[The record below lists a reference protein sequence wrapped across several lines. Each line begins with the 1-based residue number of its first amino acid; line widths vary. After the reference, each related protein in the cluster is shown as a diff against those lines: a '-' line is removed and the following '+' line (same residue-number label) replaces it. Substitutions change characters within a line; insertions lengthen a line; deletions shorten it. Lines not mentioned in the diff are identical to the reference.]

1 MRPILHF
8 TAETGWIN
16 DPYAITYRNGAY
28 HLFYQYVPGS
38 RVWAPNCHW
47 GHAVGSSL
55 FELTQL
61 PVALA
66 PGGDDDGVW
75 SGSLITDTAGQG
87 HIFYTSVRQH
97 DFEVGRIRVATPED
111 DAWISWKK
119 GPVVAF
125 APTNLDI
132 IAFRDPFVFRDG
144 DAWRMVVGAGLG
156 NGTACALSYVSKD
169 LESWRY
175 EGIAAQRSTNE
186 KEPVWMGALWE
197 CPQLFKLDGRHVI
210 VSSVWDDDVLYYAGY
225 GIGTWANGHFT
236 AETWGQL
243 TFGSSY
249 YAPSFFLDAEGRP
262 CLSLWMRGIQDAEA
276 GWSSAHSI
284 PYILCLQGNHLV
296 ATPHP
301 NLKRYQ
307 GQAVDNGQTVSGLAL
322 DATWTPKGEASL
334 LKVLSG
340 SDSVLQVSTTVN
352 ALTVC
357 VKNETWTMPYSGGDV
372 RMILDGPVAELS
384 TVEGILGLAIAPKGE
399 QLTVDAGP
407 SPITI
412 QPLSR

>member
-1 MRPILHF
+1 VRPILHF

-16 DPYAITYRNGAY
+16 DPHAITYRNGTY

-47 GHAVGSSL
+47 GHAVGWSL
-55 FELTQL
+55 FELEQL

-66 PGGDDDGVW
+66 PGDDDDGIW
-75 SGSLITDTAGQG
+75 SGSLITDATGQS
-87 HIFYTSVRQH
+87 HIFYTSVKQH
-97 DFEVGRIRVATPED
+97 DFGVGRIRVATPED

-125 APTNLDI
+125 APTDLDI
-132 IAFRDPFVFRDG
+132 VAFRDPFVFRDG
-144 DAWRMVVGAGLG
+144 DTWRMVVGAGRS
-156 NGTACALSYVSKD
+156 NGTACVLSYVSKD
-169 LESWRY
+169 LDSWRY

-186 KEPVWMGALWE
+186 TEPVWMGTLWE
-197 CPQLFKLDGRHVI
+197 YPQIFKLDGRHVI
-210 VSSVWDDDVLYYAGY
+210 VFSVWDDDVLYYAGY
-225 GIGTWANGHFT
+225 GIGTWADGHFT
-236 AETWGQL
+236 VETWGQL

-249 YAPSFFLDAEGRP
+249 YAPSFFRDADGRP
-262 CLSLWMRGIQDAEA
+262 CLILWMRGVQDAEA
-276 GWSSAHSI
+276 GWSSVHSI
-284 PYILCLQGNHLV
+284 PYVLSLQGDYLV

-301 NLKRYQ
+301 DLNRYQ
-307 GQAVDNGQTVSGLAL
+307 GHEVDTGQTVSGLAL

-340 SDSVLQVSTTVN
+340 SDCVFQATITADTLTASVN
-352 ALTVC
+352 G
-357 VKNETWTMPYSGGDV
+357 ETWTMPYSGGDV

-384 TVEGILGLAIAPKGE
+384 TVEGILGFAITPTGE
-399 QLTVDAGP
+399 QLTVDAGS

-412 QPLSR
+412 QSLSR